1 MKNVD
6 LTVKDLRV
14 FLTRRECNKTLKTNK
29 FPSTCKVF
37 SPTHL
42 RRLLLSGPTDGF
54 TNLLIRLQVRRR
66 SIKLYLESGYQDFVW
81 KTRLTCSRAKID
93 FDEGFLFQ
101 CDHTMY
107 TASTNT
113 DGRSN

>member
-1 MKNVD
+1 MTSKKKDSIFHATCLTTSTATARLIKMKNVD

-81 KTRLTCSRAKID
+81 QT
-93 FDEGFLFQ
+93 
-101 CDHTMY
+101 
-107 TASTNT
+107 
-113 DGRSN
+113 